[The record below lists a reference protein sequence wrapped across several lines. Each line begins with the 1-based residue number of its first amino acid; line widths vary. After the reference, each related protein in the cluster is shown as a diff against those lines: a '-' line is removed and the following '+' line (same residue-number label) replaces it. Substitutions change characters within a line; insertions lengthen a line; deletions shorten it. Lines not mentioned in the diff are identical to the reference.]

1 MCECWIQWCD
11 VSLNEQLTKSTSLG
25 FKVID
30 HHCCYVSLAPLPL
43 SELARQ
49 TGRLSKQHTC
59 WMPQNTLVWCES
71 LSLQPSPPLLYT
83 PLHSPSL
90 LLSHFLSTPLHM
102 QPFLLEFLSLS
113 PFSFSSFSPS
123 ALSCFSSSLLK
134 SSLKTFCPLTPTC
147 LVSVKTHLPR
157 PVQSLVLGVS
167 IWFKLNYLHSFFFFL
182 FFFLSML
189 MFQDLED
196 MLYSNQGKG
205 ALLF

>member
-1 MCECWIQWCD
+1 M
-11 VSLNEQLTKSTSLG
+11 SP
-25 FKVID
+25 F
-30 HHCCYVSLAPLPL
+30 PPPPL

-49 TGRLSKQHTC
+49 TGHLSKQHTC

-71 LSLQPSPPLLYT
+71 LSLQPSPPPPLFYT

-113 PFSFSSFSPS
+113 PFFFSSFSPS
-123 ALSCFSSSLLK
+123 TLSCLSSSLLK

-157 PVQSLVLGVS
+157 PVQSLVLSMS
-167 IWFKLNYLHSFFFFL
+167 IWFKLNYLHSFL
-182 FFFLSML
+182 FFFYLCLCFKTLKTRCIPFLS
-189 MFQDLED
+189 FSHEKELEKYF
-196 MLYSNQGKG
+196 LRVV
-205 ALLF
+205 